1 MAEIIIADKLR
12 QSVELASGGKQT
24 VLYTPKGQPTF
35 MNVIKKQ
42 TMADLFPTLFPSDTT
57 VHPAF
62 VIGDKTLSQLY
73 VGTYLGTIKNGELV
87 SQPGTPRNTQATL
100 TAWRA
105 AAAASGTGH
114 HTMSFTERALV
125 NALSNKAGYNPLGLG
140 AYGIVDSGDTSLY
153 GLRTD
158 KKAPGDT
165 SSKSDVYNGS
175 GPRQV
180 RHDNSFTGISDVS
193 LGTAYQDATT
203 EGIHQHV
210 AGIRMFDGEIQFLVN
225 NDYAAVT
232 DLTLLST
239 ASRDAAWKALDGT
252 TGNFITP
259 TYATD
264 TSGNVTSTTTDS
276 VKIVASGTYMVA
288 GLNTSMPANTIS
300 TTGNWNSFNNMCHNV
315 SDAALKVL
323 KMYGLYPY
331 GNELTIA
338 TNAEAI
344 RSINLVPQRG
354 KVGTFARLVGFASI
368 HGYAMYLAEDAT
380 TMRGVCRPAYYS
392 PADLS

>member
-42 TMADLFPTLFPSDTT
+42 TMKDLFPALFPSDTT

-62 VIGDKTLSQLY
+62 VVGDKTLSQLY

-100 TAWRA
+100 TEWRA

-125 NALSNKAGYNPLGLG
+125 NALSNKANYNPLGLG
-140 AYGIVDSGDTSLY
+140 PYGIVSSGDTSLY

-193 LGTAYQDATT
+193 LGNTYPDATT
-203 EGIHQHV
+203 DGINQHV
-210 AGIRMFDGEIQFLVN
+210 AGIRVFDGELQFLVAN
-225 NDYAAVT
+225 AYAAVT
-232 DLTLLST
+232 DSTLLSI

-252 TGNFITP
+252 TGAFITP
-259 TYATD
+259 TYTTD
-264 TSGNVTSTTTDS
+264 ASGNVTSTTTNS
-276 VKIVASGTYMVA
+276 VKIVASGTYTVA

-300 TTGNWNSFNNMCHNV
+300 ITGAWSSFNNMCHNV

-338 TNAEAI
+338 TNTEAI
-344 RSINLVPQRG
+344 RSIHLVPKSG
-354 KVGTFARLVGFASI
+354 KVFNFARLVGFASI
-368 HGYAMYLAEDAT
+368 HGYGMYLEGDAL

-392 PADLS
+392 SADLA

>member
-35 MNVIKKQ
+35 MNIIRKQ
-42 TMADLFPTLFPSDTT
+42 TMKDLFPALFPSDTT

-62 VIGDKTLSQLY
+62 VIGSKTLSQLY
-73 VGTYLGTIKNGELV
+73 VGTFLGTIKNGELV

-100 TAWRA
+100 AQWMTAA
-105 AAAASGTGH
+105 VASGTGH
-114 HTMSFTERALV
+114 HTMSFAERALV
-125 NALSNKAGYNPLGLG
+125 NGLSNKASYNPVGLG
-140 AYGIVDSGDTSLY
+140 AYGVVDSGDTSLY

-193 LGTAYQDATT
+193 LGSTYLDNTP
-203 EGIHQHV
+203 EGIMQHV
-210 AGIRMFDGEIQFLVN
+210 AGIRTFDGEIQFLVN

-232 DLTLLST
+232 DYTLLSS
-239 ASRDAAWKALDGT
+239 ASRDAAWMALDGT
-252 TGNFITP
+252 TGNFVTP
-259 TYATD
+259 TYTTD
-264 TSGNVTSTTTDS
+264 ASGKVTSTTTNS
-276 VKIVASGTYMVA
+276 VKIVASGTYRIT
-288 GLNTSMPANTIS
+288 GLNTAMPANTIS
-300 TTGNWNSFNNMCHNV
+300 SINVWESFNNMCHNV
-315 SDAALKVL
+315 GDAALKVL

-331 GNELTIA
+331 GNEVTIA
-338 TNAEAI
+338 TNPSAI
-344 RSINLVPQRG
+344 RSVNFDPQNG
-354 KVGTFARLVGFASI
+354 KVSTFARFVNFGSI
-368 HGYAMYLAEDAT
+368 HGYAMYSAGDAT

-392 PADLS
+392 PADLA

>member
-1 MAEIIIADKLR
+1 MVQIIIADKLR

-35 MNVIKKQ
+35 MNVIRKR
-42 TMADLFPTLFPSDTT
+42 TMQDLFPALFPSDTT

-62 VIGDKTLSQLY
+62 VIGSKTLSQLF

-87 SQPGTPRNTQATL
+87 SQPGTPRNTQAML
-100 TAWRA
+100 SQWMA
-105 AAAASGTGH
+105 AAVASGPGH
-114 HTMSFTERALV
+114 HTMSFAERALV
-125 NALSNKAGYNPLGLG
+125 NGLSNKANYNPLGLG
-140 AYGIVDSGDTSLY
+140 PYGIVDSGDASLY

-175 GPRQV
+175 GPCQV

-193 LGTAYQDATT
+193 LGRTYPDATSD
-203 EGIHQHV
+203 GINQHV

-232 DLTLLST
+232 DRNILSP

-252 TGNFITP
+252 TGNFIAP
-259 TYATD
+259 TYITD
-264 TSGNVTSTTTDS
+264 ASGNVASTTPNS
-276 VKIVASGTYMVA
+276 VKIVASGTYKIA

-300 TTGNWNSFNNMCHNV
+300 TTAGWVPFNYMCHNV
-315 SDAALKVL
+315 GDAALKVL

-331 GNELTIA
+331 GNEATIA
-338 TNAEAI
+338 AI
-344 RSINLVPQRG
+344 PGTIDSINLIPQSG
-354 KVGTFARLVGFASI
+354 KVGTFARFVGFASI